1 MIGFGPSGAVLAGL
15 LGQAGITTLA
25 IDKTAEIY
33 PKPRAIAVD
42 HEIMRL
48 FDNMGV
54 AGEVLPHTAP
64 FTASEHFGA
73 EGQLIR
79 RIDMVPAPYPMG
91 YVPSMVFTQPPV
103 EQALRTHVAGFE
115 CVEVALGTAAERLEQ
130 DADGVTLHLR
140 TPEGA
145 ERVVRAGYVI
155 GCDGASSLVRKQMG
169 IALEDLVFDEP
180 WLVIDV
186 LLNLEAA
193 SKLPDKARQYC
204 EPQRPTTYLLGPGL
218 HRRWEIMLLP
228 GEDRF
233 AMEHPDAVWNLL
245 ARWISP
251 ADGTLWRATSY
262 RFHALLAEEWR
273 RGRVFIAGDAAHQQ
287 PPFIGQGMC
296 QGLRDVS
303 NLAWKLISVL
313 RGEAD
318 ASLLDSYAVER
329 GAHVRELTGR
339 IKAIGHVI
347 CERDPEVA
355 RARDARILAEGGG
368 VARTITRQ
376 EIVPKLS
383 VGLLSASGH
392 PAVGSLFPQPMVRG
406 GGAMKLL
413 DQVVGVG
420 WRLIVDG
427 RHGSS
432 ADVAGVTV
440 VTIGP
445 DHLAECDGVVA
456 YWFDVHGVAAALVR
470 PDHYVFGVGT
480 SVGAA
485 AALVHEMT
493 QAIGG

>member
-180 WLVIDV
+180 WLVIFQNNKGQKV
-186 LLNLEAA
+186 
-193 SKLPDKARQYC
+193 
-204 EPQRPTTYLLGPGL
+204 
-218 HRRWEIMLLP
+218 
-228 GEDRF
+228 
-233 AMEHPDAVWNLL
+233 L
-245 ARWISP
+245 AR
-251 ADGTLWRATSY
+251 
-262 RFHALLAEEWR
+262 
-273 RGRVFIAGDAAHQQ
+273 
-287 PPFIGQGMC
+287 
-296 QGLRDVS
+296 
-303 NLAWKLISVL
+303 
-313 RGEAD
+313 
-318 ASLLDSYAVER
+318 
-329 GAHVRELTGR
+329 
-339 IKAIGHVI
+339 
-347 CERDPEVA
+347 
-355 RARDARILAEGGG
+355 
-368 VARTITRQ
+368 
-376 EIVPKLS
+376 
-383 VGLLSASGH
+383 
-392 PAVGSLFPQPMVRG
+392 
-406 GGAMKLL
+406 
-413 DQVVGVG
+413 VVV
-420 WRLIVDG
+420 
-427 RHGSS
+427 
-432 ADVAGVTV
+432 
-440 VTIGP
+440 
-445 DHLAECDGVVA
+445 
-456 YWFDVHGVAAALVR
+456 
-470 PDHYVFGVGT
+470 
-480 SVGAA
+480 
-485 AALVHEMT
+485 
-493 QAIGG
+493 